1 MDSSEVT
8 GINQQ
13 QQNINYVNG
22 TSYFSLSKPFLLNLL
37 VDDPTMSPVL
47 TLAIFIEK
55 VHRLEAENMRL
66 IEYSRKDGEI
76 KELYSK
82 ELEASRKLIEEL
94 ALEKARLEIEVYRNR
109 TRAEKS
115 DSFLSSSRM
124 EMHLNRSLIY

>member
-1 MDSSEVT
+1 MNRQD
-8 GINQQ
+8 NDQMK
-13 QQNINYVNG
+13 
-22 TSYFSLSKPFLLNLL
+22 SLN
-37 VDDPTMSPVL
+37 DR
-47 TLAIFIEK
+47 LAIFIEI